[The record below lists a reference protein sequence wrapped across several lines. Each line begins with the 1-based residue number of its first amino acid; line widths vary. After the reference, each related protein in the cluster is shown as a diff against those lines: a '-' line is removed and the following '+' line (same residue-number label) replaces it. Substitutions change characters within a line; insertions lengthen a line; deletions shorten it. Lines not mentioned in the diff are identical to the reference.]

1 MALHSAFGV
10 LDRRVADLEQSLE
23 MLQWAVIQA
32 KPEHRPTNALLDRY
46 ESTTLDLMSLAHDTR
61 DAAGRGLRATQGSV
75 DAIATRDA
83 LATVSD
89 RYNQLWARLCADSCS
104 IEAVEHLNDIR
115 KSGTAWRRWA
125 DGVSDALSHC
135 PSTLFEVGQAL
146 ARCWE
151 DLFEGV
157 SIPPLSLHV
166 IGSGQPSALS
176 GGVESE

>member
-10 LDRRVADLEQSLE
+10 LDRRVADLQQSLD

-46 ESTTLDLMSLAHDTR
+46 ESTTLDLMGLAHETR
-61 DAAGRGLRATQGSV
+61 DAVGRGLRATRGSV

-83 LATVSD
+83 LATVSE

-104 IEAVEHLNDIR
+104 IEGIEHLNDMR

-125 DGVSDALSHC
+125 NGVSDALAHC
-135 PSTLFEVGQAL
+135 PPNLFELGQAL

-157 SIPPLSLHV
+157 SIPPLSVRV